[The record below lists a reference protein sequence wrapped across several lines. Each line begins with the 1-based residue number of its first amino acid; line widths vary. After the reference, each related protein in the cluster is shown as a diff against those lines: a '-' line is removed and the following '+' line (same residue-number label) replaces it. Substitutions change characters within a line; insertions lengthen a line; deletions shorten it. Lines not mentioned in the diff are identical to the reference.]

1 MSIGPTM
8 WAKFALI
15 AASIHS
21 SSANFGAADVISVTQ
36 TSVKQRVFAR
46 FEAERHRMQS
56 EHQASVA
63 NLEQTMTM
71 NAAFKILKEK
81 NATPALLQ
89 TIEPL
94 IGNDRKGRGKT
105 QKFLGLVATHKA
117 APTGYSG
124 VDKARA
130 VLNDMLNEVR
140 TNYDTLTQK
149 CSNAFEQYC
158 AEMENCRS
166 RISAANSA
174 AALARE
180 RILAAQAE
188 INRCE
193 IELPR
198 LKKALEESEMVCN
211 ETITGLNHD
220 ISIVMADIAVMTS
233 VLEMTDC
240 DADKKT
246 MFAQVKAMTGA
257 RSSYIADNRIVKCD
271 CKGHPVL
278 QFRHK
283 ELRSKLAQVKSSAL
297 RQRIMQSMQ
306 TMAGEEPMLG
316 MKLKGNV
323 TNFTNPPLPQTEVPE
338 NPCEGI
344 SFDDA
349 DGSEKC
355 SIATSPQCY
364 KLQERF
370 MQIQF
375 GIQDEHAQLLAEL
388 DRTEKHCKE
397 TQELL
402 SKEIEGVE
410 LKLSDQQTYLAAA
423 MAEEQDAGETGREE
437 NKVHHDFETQMFS
450 EREDCSVEMRRLES
464 EECGL
469 KKIRGEISRMSN
481 VEDPFFQDCEMTEW
495 QAEECSVPCGGGIQK
510 LGRSVITQPYK
521 GASCLP
527 LEAEKGC
534 NWEACPVNC
543 KMEDWQ
549 GWSSCSAKC
558 DGGVEQRVRPV
569 TVHPK
574 HDGEPCGETSET
586 TGCAMQACNKDC
598 KLADWSE
605 WSTCS
610 KECASGTTERV
621 RVVLEA
627 ATGDGACPEESAAER
642 FQEEKCNVHA
652 CFKKDPT
659 LPMGCYSTMD
669 AILIID
675 GSGSITQEGWDKSV
689 SFAKKF
695 ANSFLQE
702 YTDAK
707 LSIILFSGPQTW
719 SAWQY
724 CSHEQLSKEEKEMF
738 CGIQMIQHF
747 SNDLAETQANI
758 GKMVWPMAT
767 TLTFSA
773 LESAKTELSL
783 SRPGVPT
790 TVVLVTDGLPLSQ
803 LQTYYAAEELKAN
816 KDVRLMVVPV
826 WMPEDGVE
834 LMWHMASWPK
844 EENYVPIETITDL
857 DSLSTMDTIIPD
869 ICNHPPNPKALAV
882 GITKGAY

>member
-1 MSIGPTM
+1 
-8 WAKFALI
+8 
-15 AASIHS
+15 
-21 SSANFGAADVISVTQ
+21 
-36 TSVKQRVFAR
+36 
-46 FEAERHRMQS
+46 MQS

-63 NLEQTMTM
+63 NLEHAMTM
-71 NAAFKILKEK
+71 STAFQILKAK
-81 NATPALLQ
+81 NATPSLLQ

-105 QKFLGLVATHKA
+105 QKFLGLVATQKS

-130 VLNDMLNEVR
+130 VLNDMINEVR
-140 TNYDTLTQK
+140 TSYDTLTQK

-158 AEMENCRS
+158 AEMDNCRS

-174 AALARE
+174 SALARE

-193 IELPR
+193 IEIPR
-198 LKKALEESEMVCN
+198 LKKDLKESEMVCN

-220 ISIVMADIAVMTS
+220 IAIVMADIAVMTS

-240 DADKKT
+240 DSADKKGST
-246 MFAQVKAMTGA
+246 FAQLKGMN
-257 RSSYIADNRIVKCD
+257 RSHAHYIADNRIVKCD
-271 CKGHPVL
+271 CKGHSVVH
-278 QFRHK
+278 FHHK
-283 ELRSKLAQVKSSAL
+283 ELRSKLAQVKSSKL

-306 TMAGEEPMLG
+306 AMSGQDPSRMGFEI
-316 MKLKGNV
+316 KGNV

-344 SFDDA
+344 EFDDA
-349 DGSEKC
+349 HLSEKC
-355 SIATSPQCY
+355 SLDPGPMCY

-375 GIQDEHAQLLAEL
+375 GIQDEHAQLLEEL

-402 SKEIEGVE
+402 SKEIERLE

-437 NKVHHDFETQMFS
+437 NKVHHDFETQMFTH
-450 EREDCSVEMRRLES
+450 REDCSVEMRRLES

-469 KKIRGEISRMSN
+469 KKIRGEISKMSN
-481 VEDPFFQDCEMTEW
+481 VEDPFIQDCEMSEW
-495 QAEECSVPCGGGIQK
+495 QAEACSVPCGGGIQT
-510 LGRSVITQPYK
+510 LVRSVLTQPYK

-569 TVHPK
+569 DMHPK
-574 HDGEPCGETSET
+574 HDGEPCGETSQT
-586 TGCAMQACNKDC
+586 TECAMQACNKDC

-610 KECASGTTERV
+610 KECAGGTTERV

-627 ATGDGACPEESAAER
+627 ATGDGSCPEESSAER
-642 FQEEKCNVHA
+642 FQEEKCNQYP

-659 LPMGCYSTMD
+659 QPMGCYSTMD

-675 GSGSITQEGWDKSV
+675 GSGSVTEEGWAKSV

-707 LSIILFSGPQTW
+707 LSIILFSGPHTW
-719 SAWQY
+719 SAWEY
-724 CSHEQLSKEEKEMF
+724 CRNEQLSKEDKEMF
-738 CGIQMIQHF
+738 CGIQIIQHF
-747 SNDLAETQANI
+747 SNNLDDTLTNI
-758 GKMVWPMAT
+758 DNMVWPQAT

-773 LESAKTELSL
+773 LESAKTELML
-783 SRPGVPT
+783 SRADVPT

-844 EENYVPIETITDL
+844 EENLVPIENIADL
-857 DSLSTMDTIIPD
+857 DSLSTLDTIIPD
-869 ICNHPPNPKALAV
+869 ICNHPPNPAAAAV